1 MQNSQFFYHELVIIH
16 QNELSASSLIT
27 EVMHT
32 AATVALCQYYTDVWL
47 QIKTTKDTLLS
58 TNSCGQAATSK
69 GLGLSA
75 SLWQIP
81 QEKV

>member
-1 MQNSQFFYHELVIIH
+1 
-16 QNELSASSLIT
+16 
-27 EVMHT
+27 MHT
-32 AATVALCQYYTDVWL
+32 VATVALCQYYTDVWL